1 MYMAHHW
8 GAADSGHGKIT
19 LVVAYWTILDF
30 LRASWEIQA
39 DDDAEPIFSE
49 GALEVLS
56 EK

>member
-1 MYMAHHW
+1 MAHHW

-19 LVVAYWTILDF
+19 LVVAYWAILDF